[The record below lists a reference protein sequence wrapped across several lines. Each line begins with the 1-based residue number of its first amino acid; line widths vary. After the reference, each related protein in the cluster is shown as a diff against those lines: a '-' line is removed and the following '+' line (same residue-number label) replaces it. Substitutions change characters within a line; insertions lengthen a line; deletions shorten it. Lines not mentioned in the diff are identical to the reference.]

1 MRTEKSVLALA
12 TLLSAGIAMA
22 DINIGVTLSATGP
35 AASLGIPEKN
45 TLEMIGSPTIGGQKV
60 NFIVLDDKSDT
71 TEAVKNTRKLISE
84 DKVDVIIGSTVTPNS
99 LAMRDVVASRD
110 HVWVATDVGL
120 VRYSRRVLVP

>member
-1 MRTEKSVLALA
+1 MRMEKFLLALA
-12 TLLSAGIAMA
+12 SLLSAGIATA

-84 DKVDVIIGSTVTPNS
+84 NNVDVIVGSTVTPNRG
-99 LAMRDVVASRD
+99 A
-110 HVWVATDVGL
+110 H
-120 VRYSRRVLVP
+120 